1 MPIAFFYKEVF
12 ICISVISLRSF
23 CLYTDFFTQAS
34 LSCSFAVFNTAYI
47 FSCRSRCQTF
57 SNLYLPVQISAA
69 IDIICIIKLIG
80 QSIEN
85 LINSCFRSRIYA
97 AAVRA
102 QSYSRAGFSSL
113 HRKIATQ
120 NFFRVTV
127 IMLINNH
134 SITAVFVYGYI
145 LAVTLLENNAC
156 STCTAT
162 CKFADMACS
171 IAADI
176 FIILCITCIIGLVYP
191 ACTVLQ
197 PHIYC
202 AAIIYNAAQI
212 GIIRSQSYIYR
223 TCFQREDIATKL
235 NAVIAGRCAIFTGID
250 VNGSL
255 ICSQGI
261 VTIIH
266 TLRNINLTT
275 ANRYRTV
282 LGIRCNTIAIH
293 IHISSTADIYTAV
306 LNLCKNTCV
315 VKARQHIICIYR
327 NTPCFAVRALYSQI
341 AVNRNC
347 VGNIGSIAGFTPT
360 VCFLYSNAI
369 TAVAAVHRDINIS
382 VNSNL
387 AGSRFAGIIH
397 DSIIQGITI
406 HSANSNNIQF
416 TCINSNILTI
426 AGINTD
432 RCSNT
437 VLYLQLQSIAAGV
450 DSNIITVM
458 RINSSQNIIS

>member
-1 MPIAFFYKEVF
+1 
-12 ICISVISLRSF
+12 
-23 CLYTDFFTQAS
+23 
-34 LSCSFAVFNTAYI
+34 
-47 FSCRSRCQTF
+47 
-57 SNLYLPVQISAA
+57 
-69 IDIICIIKLIG
+69 
-80 QSIEN
+80 
-85 LINSCFRSRIYA
+85 
-97 AAVRA
+97 
-102 QSYSRAGFSSL
+102 
-113 HRKIATQ
+113 
-120 NFFRVTV
+120 
-127 IMLINNH
+127 MLINNH

-145 LAVTLLENNAC
+145 LAATLLEDNAG
-156 STCTAT
+156 STGTAA
-162 CKFADMACS
+162 CKFTDVAGS

-176 FIILCITCIIGLVYP
+176 LIILCITCIIGQVYP

-212 GIIRSQSYIYR
+212 RIIRSQSYIYR
-223 TCFQREDIATKL
+223 TCFQREDIAAKL
-235 NAVIAGRCAIFTGID
+235 NAVIAGRRAILTGID

-255 ICSQGI
+255 ICSQGV

-266 TLRNINLTT
+266 TLRNINLAT
-275 ANRYRTV
+275 ANRNRTV

-306 LNLCKNTCV
+306 FNLCKNTGV

-341 AVNRNC
+341 AVNRNRI
-347 VGNIGSIAGFTPT
+347 GNIRSITCFTPT

-369 TAVAAVHRDINIS
+369 TAVTAVHRDINIS

-406 HSANSNNIQF
+406 HSANSNNIQL

-426 AGINTD
+426 SGINTD

-450 DSNIITVM
+450 DSNIITIM
-458 RINSSQNIIS
+458 RINSSQNIIA

>member
-1 MPIAFFYKEVF
+1 
-12 ICISVISLRSF
+12 
-23 CLYTDFFTQAS
+23 
-34 LSCSFAVFNTAYI
+34 
-47 FSCRSRCQTF
+47 
-57 SNLYLPVQISAA
+57 
-69 IDIICIIKLIG
+69 
-80 QSIEN
+80 
-85 LINSCFRSRIYA
+85 
-97 AAVRA
+97 
-102 QSYSRAGFSSL
+102 
-113 HRKIATQ
+113 
-120 NFFRVTV
+120 
-127 IMLINNH
+127 MLINNH

-145 LAVTLLENNAC
+145 LAATLLEDNAG
-156 STCTAT
+156 STCTAA

-176 FIILCITCIIGLVYP
+176 FIILCITCIVGLVYP

-197 PHIYC
+197 PHIDRTT
-202 AAIIYNAAQI
+202 IIYNAAQI
-212 GIIRSQSYIYR
+212 RIIRSQSYIYR
-223 TCFQREDIATKL
+223 TCFQREDITAKL
-235 NAVIAGRCAIFTGID
+235 NTVIAGRCAIFTGID

-266 TLRNINLTT
+266 TLRNINLAT

-306 LNLCKNTCV
+306 FYLCKNTGV

-341 AVNRNC
+341 AINRNC
-347 VGNIGSIAGFTPT
+347 IGNIRSIAGFTPT
-360 VCFLYSNAI
+360 VCFLYSNTI
-369 TAVAAVHRDINIS
+369 TTVTTVHRDINIS

-406 HSANSNNIQF
+406 HSANSNNIQL

-458 RINSSQNIIS
+458 RINSSQNIIA